1 MKINELKTPCYVI
14 DEGKLTEN
22 LKILH
27 HVMQRT
33 GAKILL
39 AQKAFSAFCEYP
51 LIGKYLSGTTASGL
65 YEARLA
71 QEEMGKENHV
81 FCPAYLPEEMDEL
94 VKICD
99 HIVFNSVSQFLVHK
113 EKIKEA
119 AAGVS
124 TGLRIN
130 PECSTQE
137 GHEIYD
143 PCGTGSRLGITRAEL
158 DKAIQNGFDLSQIDG
173 FHFHTLCEQNSDAL
187 ETTLDAVE
195 KKFGDLLYGRKWLNM
210 GGGHHITKAGY
221 DMEKRKKYDE
231 YGEHWKHAD
240 EFEKQK
246 QQYGAGGF
254 GGRTGGFGSSG
265 NGSYWYSSNG
275 EEGFGDA
282 GGFGGNA
289 GGFSDFFEELFG
301 HRGAGAGSRRGA
313 GFRGQDYNAE
323 LQLSLREAAVTHKQ
337 VLNVNGKN
345 IRITVPAGIANGQT
359 IKLRGHGAPGVNG
372 GPDGD
377 LYITFIIPDD
387 PVFKRLG
394 NDLYVTAPLNLYT
407 AVLGGEETVDTLDG
421 KVKLKVKPET
431 QNGTKVRLKGKG
443 FPVYKEEGKF
453 GDLIVTYN
461 ITIPTNLTEHQKELF
476 RQLKNSIN

>member
-143 PCGTGSRLGITRAEL
+143 PCGTEIGRA
-158 DKAIQNGFDLSQIDG
+158 
-173 FHFHTLCEQNSDAL
+173 H
-187 ETTLDAVE
+187 V
-195 KKFGDLLYGRKWLNM
+195 
-210 GGGHHITKAGY
+210 
-221 DMEKRKKYDE
+221 
-231 YGEHWKHAD
+231 
-240 EFEKQK
+240 
-246 QQYGAGGF
+246 
-254 GGRTGGFGSSG
+254 
-265 NGSYWYSSNG
+265 
-275 EEGFGDA
+275 
-282 GGFGGNA
+282 
-289 GGFSDFFEELFG
+289 
-301 HRGAGAGSRRGA
+301 
-313 GFRGQDYNAE
+313 
-323 LQLSLREAAVTHKQ
+323 
-337 VLNVNGKN
+337 
-345 IRITVPAGIANGQT
+345 
-359 IKLRGHGAPGVNG
+359 
-372 GPDGD
+372 
-377 LYITFIIPDD
+377 
-387 PVFKRLG
+387 
-394 NDLYVTAPLNLYT
+394 
-407 AVLGGEETVDTLDG
+407 
-421 KVKLKVKPET
+421 
-431 QNGTKVRLKGKG
+431 
-443 FPVYKEEGKF
+443 
-453 GDLIVTYN
+453 
-461 ITIPTNLTEHQKELF
+461 
-476 RQLKNSIN
+476 